1 MRFPDFL
8 DKQTLATPDVIAVT
22 FGDHDYSYREIRDKS
37 RAVAGALNAS
47 GIPPRAKVASWLTN
61 CPAFF
66 AIQTG
71 IHRTQF
77 VWMPINPRAT
87 ADECIANIEA
97 FDAKWLFI
105 DARFSAD
112 LKKIAELATNLQG
125 IVVVNGSAEGFAS
138 FDDFCRSGTPPVT
151 DADVGP
157 RECVTLVTT
166 GGTTG
171 KPKGIARINSNW
183 STLVTNYRL
192 AAPVDGPLINLVA
205 TPLTHVAGDIALSVF
220 ARGGINIV
228 MERPTPEAILLAIH
242 RHRVNYLF
250 VPPTMLYMML
260 ASPSIR
266 DFDYSSLRYLM
277 YGAAP
282 ISRDKL
288 MEAWRVFGPVM
299 TQLYG
304 LMEATSTVSIM
315 TPEEHLLAL
324 GTERF
329 GSIGR
334 GSPMV
339 MMDVVNDAGIS
350 LPVGEKGEIVCR
362 GANLCAGYEGNK
374 EASQAAFRNGW
385 FYSGDI
391 GVKDEMG
398 YVSVVDRS
406 KDIIIS
412 GGFNIFPGE
421 VEQVIWMHPAVQDCA
436 VVGRA
441 HEKWGEQ
448 VTAVIELKAGCELD
462 TDELLAACKA
472 KLGSI
477 KAPKQILIWNEL
489 PRSNVGKVLK
499 KDIRIR
505 LAGDEGAH

>member
-8 DKQTLATPDVIAVT
+8 DKQTLATPDAVAVM
-22 FGDHDYSYREIRDKS
+22 FGEHAYSYREIREKS
-37 RAVAGALNAS
+37 RAVAGALNAC
-47 GIPPRAKVASWLTN
+47 GIPQGSKVASWLTN

-66 AIQTG
+66 VIQTG
-71 IHRTQF
+71 IHRTRF
-77 VWMPINPRAT
+77 VWMPINPRAD
-87 ADECIANIEA
+87 AEECIANIEA

-105 DARFSAD
+105 DARFLAD
-112 LKKIAELATNLQG
+112 LKKIAELATSLEG
-125 IVVVNGSAEGFAS
+125 IVVVNGVAEGFVS
-138 FDDFCRSGTPPVT
+138 LDDFCRTGTAPAA
-151 DADVGP
+151 DADTGP
-157 RECVTLVTT
+157 GDCVTLVTT

-171 KPKGIARINSNW
+171 KPKGIARINPNW

-220 ARGGINIV
+220 ARGGVNIV
-228 MERPTPEAILLAIH
+228 MERPTPEAILQAIE
-242 RHRVNYLF
+242 RHRMNYLF
-250 VPPTMLYMML
+250 VPATMLYMML
-260 ASPSIR
+260 ASPRIR
-266 DFDYSSLRYLM
+266 DFNYSSLRYLM

-288 MEAWRVFGPVM
+288 IEAWRVFGPVM

-315 TPEEHLLAL
+315 TPQEHFLAL

-339 MMDVVNDAGIS
+339 MMDVVNDDGAS
-350 LPVGEKGEIVCR
+350 LPVGERGEIACR
-362 GANLCAGYEGNK
+362 GANLCAGYEGNN
-374 EASQAAFRNGW
+374 EATRAAFRNGW

-398 YVSVVDRS
+398 YISVVDRS

-421 VEQVIWMHPAVQDCA
+421 IEQVIWTHPSVQDCA
-436 VVGRA
+436 VVGRP
-441 HEKWGEQ
+441 HEKWGED
-448 VTAVIELKAGCELD
+448 VTAVIELKPGCELD
-462 TDELLAACKA
+462 AAELLVTCRA

-477 KAPKQILIWNEL
+477 KAPKQILIWKQL

-499 KDIRIR
+499 KDIRAE
-505 LAGDEGAH
+505 LSQKH